1 MTPYWLSL
9 KVLLVVMHSRVNS
22 WLLLEKLEPR
32 RKGREMALW
41 GGRFSEEPAVV
52 VFALSRSVHFDWR
65 LAPYD
70 LRSSL
75 AHLAVLESS
84 GLLTPEVSGKIRTA
98 LRELTEEVRTGVFTY
113 NDSDEDVHSAL
124 ERGLTEK
131 LGEIG
136 GSLRAGRSRNDQV
149 ATDLRLYAIDA
160 MLETAE
166 MIIHLQQ
173 ALVEK
178 AHEYADAAAVGF
190 THMQQAQP
198 VLFGHELAKHVHAF
212 NRDLDRIDD
221 WLVRTSVS
229 PLGSG
234 ALAGSSLP
242 LSPEATATA
251 LGFKKSAGN
260 SIDGVSDRDFVA
272 EALFITS
279 MVGVHLSR
287 IGEEW
292 CIWATTEF
300 GWAKVSDSYSTG
312 SSIMPQKKNP
322 DMAELARGK
331 AGRLVGNLTGVLT
344 MLKGLPFAYNRDLQ
358 EDKEP
363 LFDSFDTL
371 ALVLPAVAGM
381 VATTEFDRAKMAAA
395 APTGYS
401 LATEIADFLVRAH
414 IPFATAHE
422 AAGKCVAL
430 AEKNEIALHEISDE
444 QFVAIHPSLTPE
456 IRDVLT
462 VQGALNSRTT
472 YGGTAPTALGR
483 QLAILKS
490 EVSAFEANFSA
501 KSKAFSGMMSA

>member
-1 MTPYWLSL
+1 
-9 KVLLVVMHSRVNS
+9 
-22 WLLLEKLEPR
+22 
-32 RKGREMALW
+32 MALW
-41 GGRFSEEPAVV
+41 GGRFSDKPADA

-70 LRSSL
+70 LRASL
-75 AHLAVLESS
+75 AHLGVLESS
-84 GLLTPEVSGKIRTA
+84 SLLTTEVAGKIRLA
-98 LRELTEEVRTGVFTY
+98 LLELTEEVAAGVFTY

-160 MLETAE
+160 MLHTAQ
-166 MIIHLQQ
+166 MIIDLQK

-178 AHEYADAAAVGF
+178 ANEYSDAPAVGF
-190 THMQQAQP
+190 THMQHAQP
-198 VLFGHELAKHVHAF
+198 VLFGHELAKHAHAF

-221 WLVRTSVS
+221 WLSRTSVS

-251 LGFKKSAGN
+251 LGFKRSAGN
-260 SIDGVSDRDFVA
+260 SIDAVSDRDFVA
-272 EALFITS
+272 EALFILS

-322 DMAELARGK
+322 DVAELARGK
-331 AGRLVGNLTGVLT
+331 AGRLVGNLTSVLT

-371 ALVLPAVAGM
+371 AMVVPAVAGM
-381 VATTEFDRAKMAAA
+381 IATTEFDRAKMAAA

-401 LATEIADFLVRAH
+401 LATEIADFLVRAN
-414 IPFATAHE
+414 IPFAIAHE
-422 AAGKCVAL
+422 AAGRCVAL
-430 AEKNEIALHEISDE
+430 AEEKNIELHEISDGE
-444 QFVAIHPSLTPE
+444 FAGIHPLLTSDL
-456 IRDVLT
+456 RTVLT
-462 VQGALNSRTT
+462 VDGALKSRTT
-472 YGGTAPTALGR
+472 FGGTAPAALSR

-490 EVSAFEANFSA
+490 EVTAFEANFST
-501 KSKAFSGMMSA
+501 KIDAFSGMMSA